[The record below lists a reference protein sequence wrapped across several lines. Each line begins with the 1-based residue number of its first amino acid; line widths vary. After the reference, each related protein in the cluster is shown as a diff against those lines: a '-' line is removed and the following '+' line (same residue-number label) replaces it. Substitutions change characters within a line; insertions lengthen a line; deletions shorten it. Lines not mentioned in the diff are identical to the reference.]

1 MSNLPTE
8 SEIYGKSKNDNDGI
22 VLNIYNKP
30 AQNNEESNENS
41 EINQTEANL
50 KLEDNY
56 YNNLD
61 NNPMAL
67 QNNKFTIYDNTR
79 ENPSP
84 YPLSENRGIQ
94 YPAPPVQNQRNY
106 YNSVN
111 PNFVNDGKDKSI
123 KFGNDNINRNL
134 NSNQELNKNQ
144 LIGIKHEHIYKIE
157 KEKKYKIMTPGNVC
171 IFLILTFLCFPL
183 GIIFCVYISKKK
195 SLYKVRERNRI

>member
-123 KFGNDNINRNL
+123 KFGNDHHQL
-134 NSNQELNKNQ
+134 LELPD
-144 LIGIKHEHIYKIE
+144 LITDYRFHSYLH
-157 KEKKYKIMTPGNVC
+157 
-171 IFLILTFLCFPL
+171 L
-183 GIIFCVYISKKK
+183 SA
-195 SLYKVRERNRI
+195 LYQADLRYLHL